1 MGQTYNEFTGG
12 GWAGEA
18 STDYASAG
26 ANAAGLAAWQAYQ
39 AQQEAAQNAIQ
50 AQTDALP
57 GYSNS
62 VDTTTAQGGLYPNF
76 PTDPT
81 PENIAAIGLAPVTDP
96 ASGAI
101 IGYNPANQ
109 GTGYQSLQGYTN
121 ETPSGGGQLYA
132 APVAFHGGYIDFG
145 ANYNAQTDPNDYF
158 YYSDYAQALEG
169 GNNGTGLKGTNGTI
183 SYGSAPE
190 NQIQATSTVGTM
202 LGGLESD
209 PTINGIDYSQGAS
222 YANLA
227 SNGIGTPENTYTTN
241 GNSGT
246 KIVPYTQY
254 TEPGYKSPAETAAA
268 PTETQSYNAQ
278 GQIIQSAPSSASE
291 DVTFLYGNNGS
302 LGSLSGT
309 LSGANGPAPQTFG
322 SVITNGKLT
331 TNKNPQDS
339 TDIGTFTANEGP
351 SAGDTGIF
359 SALNTATI
367 NQGDSQPGLG
377 TFSGQPGASQ
387 APTDTAQNYFTYGA
401 NYGQIQANDLAASTA
416 SGGVNQATGG
426 VGGYNPLGLNQTNQ
440 TTLSG
445 TDSALGYYGQVNPI
459 TGQTLANTNQTNPA
473 LQALAASRSLQ

>member
-26 ANAAGLAAWQAYQ
+26 ANVAGLAAWQAYQ

-121 ETPSGGGQLYA
+121 ETPSGGGQLYS
-132 APVAFHGGYIDFG
+132 APVAFQGGYIDFG
-145 ANYNAQTDPNDYF
+145 ANYNAQTNPNDYF

-169 GNNGTGLKGTNGTI
+169 GNNGVGLKGTNGTI

-209 PTINGIDYSQGAS
+209 PTINGIDYTQGAA
-222 YANLA
+222 Y
-227 SNGIGTPENTYTTN
+227 SNTAPQVPETPTY
-241 GNSGT
+241 S
-246 KIVPYTQY
+246 
-254 TEPGYKSPAETAAA
+254 AA
-268 PTETQSYNAQ
+268 PATGTQSYNAQ
-278 GQIIQSAPSSASE
+278 GQPIPAAQASMTPAGFGTPG
-291 DVTFLYGNNGS
+291 TFMFGDNGS
-302 LGSLSGT
+302 AGSISGVFSDSNPNEATTFSVNEPGSLT
-309 LSGANGPAPQTFG
+309 ANSSPNA
-322 SVITNGKLT
+322 
-331 TNKNPQDS
+331 
-339 TDIGTFTANEGP
+339 GTF
-351 SAGDTGIF
+351 AGQST
-359 SALNTATI
+359 SPAT
-367 NQGDSQPGLG
+367 
-377 TFSGQPGASQ
+377 
-387 APTDTAQNYFTYGA
+387 APTDTTANYFTYPTSNA
-401 NYGQIQANDLAASTA
+401 PTA
-416 SGGVNQATGG
+416 SDGGVNQALGG
-426 VGGYNPLGLNQTNQ
+426 ISGSNPLGFAD
-440 TTLSG
+440 TTA
-445 TDSALGYYGQVNPI
+445 TPVNPV
-459 TGQTLANTNQTNPA
+459 TGYAQTSQTNPA